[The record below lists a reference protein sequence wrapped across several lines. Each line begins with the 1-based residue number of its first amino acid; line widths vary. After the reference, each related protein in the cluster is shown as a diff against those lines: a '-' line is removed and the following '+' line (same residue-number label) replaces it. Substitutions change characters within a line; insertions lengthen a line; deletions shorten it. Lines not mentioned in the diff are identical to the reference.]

1 LEKEQVC
8 GQFRMAQVAG
18 FQGERVKAMEG
29 ACPLAGLAVRNRTED
44 KKVAG
49 QARSSA
55 SYCAMSEKTTRER
68 SIVKGAIAGMIG
80 GLAGAGAK
88 MLVEKIFPP
97 RTEGQTPPSVALVE
111 QVTGHSLHQGQRGAA
126 MHGIHWGFGAAAGA
140 VYGAMVEMEPSLG
153 AWKGAA
159 FGVTLNKLT
168 HESVLPKLGL
178 AAPKNKQPAQERISE
193 WVSHAVYGI
202 FTDAVRRAVRKAL

>member
-1 LEKEQVC
+1 MTMSAKT
-8 GQFRMAQVAG
+8 GS
-18 FQGERVKAMEG
+18 AM
-29 ACPLAGLAVRNRTED
+29 
-44 KKVAG
+44 
-49 QARSSA
+49 
-55 SYCAMSEKTTRER
+55 TTRER
-68 SIVKGAIAGMIG
+68 SIVKGAVAGMIG

-88 MLVEKIFPP
+88 MLTEKIFPP
-97 RTEGQTPPSVALVE
+97 RAEGETPPPVALVE
-111 QVTGHSLHQGQRGAA
+111 QVTGRRLHDGQRDAA

-178 AAPKNKQPAQERISE
+178 AAPKNKQLAQERISE